1 MGDGAEIDLDLGIA
15 RFRILPGQSP
25 HLAARESDVTD
36 GIQKHD
42 GKQALKASVKRIAG
56 LQETLWADRRWAVLV
71 ILQGLDTSGKDG
83 TIKHV
88 LSGVNPQGVQ
98 VTSFSAPNRE
108 ELSHDF
114 LWRVHQK
121 LPPRGMI
128 GIFNRSHYEEVIVPR
143 IDHSVLEMA
152 GLPRVLVG
160 PDIWR
165 QRLADIAAFERY
177 VARQGTA
184 VVKVFLHISAE
195 EQRERLLARLDDP
208 AKNWKFD
215 PADVAVHGRFAE
227 YLEAYEDAIQ
237 ATSSPEA
244 PWYVV
249 PYDHKW
255 YGRLVVAEVL
265 AETLRGLKVQ
275 PPKMPEDRS
284 EALDAARKT
293 LADAG

>member
-1 MGDGAEIDLDLGIA
+1 MECGPGPALDLD
-15 RFRILPGQSP
+15 RFRILSGQP
-25 HLAARESDVTD
+25 PNLAARESDVTD
-36 GIQKHD
+36 GIQKRD
-42 GKQALKASVKRIAG
+42 GKEALKASVERLAG
-56 LQETLWADRRWAVLV
+56 LQEELWADRRWAVLV

-114 LWRVHQK
+114 LWRVHRR

-128 GIFNRSHYEEVIVPR
+128 GVFNRSHYEEVIVPR
-143 IDHSVLEMA
+143 IDRSVLEMA
-152 GLPRVLVG
+152 DLPRVLVG

-165 QRLADIAAFERY
+165 QRLADIAAFEGY
-177 VARQGTA
+177 LARQGTA
-184 VVKVFLHISAE
+184 IVKIFLHISAE
-195 EQRERLLARLDDP
+195 EQRKRLLARLVDP

-215 PADVAVHGRFAE
+215 PADVEVHRRFAE
-227 YLEAYEDAIQ
+227 YLDKYEEALQ
-237 ATSSPEA
+237 ATSSPET

-265 AETLRGLKVQ
+265 ANAIKGLEVQ
-275 PPKMPEDRS
+275 PPSLPEDRS
-284 EALDAARKT
+284 AALQAARAE
-293 LADAG
+293 LAEPD